1 MQPMA
6 TLHGVLDPAACD
18 RLTAL
23 AAAAPARDGG
33 LVGGVTDHALRRAD
47 LVWLDDLPDAA
58 FAMDILV
65 RAVAQANR
73 DHFGFDIT
81 DFAESAQIAR
91 YTADRAGHF
100 GWHSDIGK
108 GTLAARRKLTVVVQL
123 SDPADYDGGALDL
136 WPDAHTRTAP
146 ATRGS
151 ATVFPSFVLHRVTP
165 VTRGTRHSL
174 TLWAHGPSFR

>member
-6 TLHGVLDPAACD
+6 TLPGVLDPAACD
-18 RLTAL
+18 RLVAL

-33 LVGGVTDHALRRAD
+33 LVGGVTDHNLRRAD

-58 FAMDILV
+58 FAMDLLI

-73 DHFGFDIT
+73 SHFGLDLT

-91 YTADRAGHF
+91 YTADRQGHF
-100 GWHSDIGK
+100 GWHSDIGQ

-123 SDPADYDGGALDL
+123 SDPADYDGGALDI
-136 WPDAHTRTAP
+136 WPDAQTRTADT
-146 ATRGS
+146 ARGS
-151 ATVFPSFVLHRVTP
+151 ATIFPSFTLHRVTP

-174 TLWAHGPSFR
+174 TLWAHGPAFR